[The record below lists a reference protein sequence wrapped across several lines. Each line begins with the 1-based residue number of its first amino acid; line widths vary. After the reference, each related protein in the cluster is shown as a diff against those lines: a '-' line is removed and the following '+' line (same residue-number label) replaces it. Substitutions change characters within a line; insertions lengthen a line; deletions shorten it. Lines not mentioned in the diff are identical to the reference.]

1 MLDNIVYEDV
11 DGLIL
16 DIELSSIG
24 SSNNVLYKDVSGFI
38 ENINQVNSGESSHIL
53 YKNEIMEVL
62 TLICDNTKTYS
73 RSRVVNT

>member
-1 MLDNIVYEDV
+1 MLDNIVYEDI

-16 DIELSSIG
+16 DIEISSVGQSDKI
-24 SSNNVLYKDVSGFI
+24 LYKDISGFM
-38 ENINQVNSGESSHIL
+38 ENIDQINSGESSHIL
-53 YKNEIMEVL
+53 YRNEIMEVL